1 MSDARTLPADLFVPE
16 VALESFNVKFVT
28 SLQAFNK
35 LFGMSPDSPIYIR
48 GFGNLAAG
56 GQFVEAP
63 ALQRI
68 SSLDSARDVTDESDV
83 DTLKLTSRNDRG
95 VLVNRKLGPVS
106 LTETAENLAKVTK
119 EGVSAWI
126 GAQMARS
133 MMETIQQFVIAAL
146 KGSVSAM
153 SGTPHTKSVWATDAR
168 TNLTTSLLAATRAL
182 MGDRSDALAAW
193 IMRSEPFHV
202 DLTDHQLGQGVTG
215 IADRVSAGGPPHTLG
230 LAYAVV
236 DDSNLTTADAGYDKY
251 YTLGLAMGAIEVE
264 FTRPMKLYAPQQ
276 RLKSQNVEDIVRAD
290 YDFAVRVP
298 GLAFSNS
305 VANPSVANI
314 VNTANWTDNADDD
327 REVGIVIAEHNYSG
341 N

>member
-1 MSDARTLPADLFVPE
+1 MSDARTLPSDLFVPE
-16 VALESFNVKFVT
+16 VALESFNVAFVT

-35 LFGMSPDSPIYIR
+35 LFGMSPAAPVYIR
-48 GFGNLAAG
+48 GFGNLTNG

-68 SSLDSARDVTDESDV
+68 SSLDSARDVTSQTDV

-95 VLVNRKLGPVS
+95 VLINRKLGPVS
-106 LTETAENLAKVTK
+106 LTETANQLAKTTK
-119 EGVSAWI
+119 EAVSAWI
-126 GAQMARS
+126 GKQMARS
-133 MMETIQQFVIAAL
+133 MMETIQQYVIAGL
-146 KGSVSAM
+146 KGAVSAM

-168 TNLTTSLLAATRAL
+168 TNLTTSLLASTRAL
-182 MGDRSDALAAW
+182 MGDRADAISAW

-202 DLTDHQLGQGVTG
+202 DLTQYQLTQGVTG

-230 LAYAVV
+230 LPYAIV
-236 DDSNLTTADAGYDKY
+236 DDSYLTTADAGHDKY
-251 YTLGLAMGAIEVE
+251 YTLGLAMGAIEIE
-264 FTRPMKLYAPQQ
+264 FTRPLQLYTPQQ
-276 RLKSQNVEDIVRAD
+276 SLKSENVEDILRGD

-298 GLAFSNS
+298 GLAFSDS

-314 VNTANWTDNADDD
+314 ANTSNWTDNADDD